1 MKELFIDVLLLSLM
15 ASTVGML
22 WTLCL
27 VPNMIF
33 GGLGDKIRYKL
44 DEAHDCHGEY
54 IGWMKLLK
62 GLQCPYCVSIWIIIV
77 VHIFYYHVF
86 QPNAFTLGYI
96 VISLFLLLFEMGL
109 TTLINKIT
117 SVFINQNL
125 KL

>member
-1 MKELFIDVLLLSLM
+1 MKDLFSDVLLLSLM
-15 ASTVGML
+15 ASTIGMF

-27 VPNMIF
+27 SPYMIF

-44 DEAHDCHGEY
+44 DVEHDPHEEY
-54 IGWMKLLK
+54 RGWIKLLK

-77 VHIFYYHVF
+77 IHVLYYYLLE
-86 QPNAFTLGYI
+86 PTTLTIGYSI
-96 VISLFLLLFEMGL
+96 FLLFFEMGV